1 MASPD
6 ACRRTGPNTE
16 WELTHLEQAPLDEP
30 PLATE
35 GGAGAVPD
43 RFLALVDLAVA
54 VLLTCAAILFAIFMP
69 SLIGA
74 GGIETARD
82 FTTLSPAFFPRLAMG
97 LLALTCVPYVLAAAR
112 NLARSSRRDF
122 GGRLAELRRAGF
134 MVVIAV
140 FYAGTISWLGFIL
153 ATMLVSA
160 VASYFLG
167 LRRPL
172 AFVPGVILV
181 PIVIRFVFE
190 RMLYISLP
198 RSEIEFVAGIE
209 DALIRFLVDIL
220 L

>member
-1 MASPD
+1 MK
-6 ACRRTGPNTE
+6 E
-16 WELTHLEQAPLDEP
+16 APLDEL

-35 GGAGAVPD
+35 RGEVPAPG
-43 RFLALVDLAVA
+43 RLLAQVDLAVA
-54 VLLTCAAILFAIFMP
+54 VLLACTAFLLALFMP

-74 GGIETARD
+74 GGIETAQD
-82 FTTLSPAFFPRLAMG
+82 FMTISPAFFPRLAMG
-97 LLALTCVPYVLAAAR
+97 LLGLTCVPYIVEAVR
-112 NLARSSRRDF
+112 NLARSSKRDL
-122 GGRLAELRRAGF
+122 GAQLAELRRAGV

-140 FYAGTISWLGFIL
+140 FYAGSITWLGFIL

-181 PIVIRFVFE
+181 PIAIRFVFE

-209 DALIRFLVDIL
+209 DAVMRFLVDIL